1 MSLREP
7 THASRGTG
15 GRLGWK
21 APSGLSRRGWSSSVT
36 EPNHGPVTVMW
47 FCKPYQ
53 SESSNLSQSNIA
65 SFSSDF
71 PSNPCSCPA
80 PIGEPHTGFRPG
92 PGMGGWGLEG
102 SWVSGSRFTWLAVT
116 PGTLS
121 EKASQNTST
130 AHHSSAHVVRGVG
143 EVLAR
148 KHEAAYSKKSTRRSL
163 LSLLAKIKCGMLADS
178 QAADGFLEKH
188 FYLWIQAFKNF
199 LLF

>member
-1 MSLREP
+1 MLSPRP
-7 THASRGTG
+7 HWGTSYGLQARAWEG
-15 GRLGWK
+15 G
-21 APSGLSRRGWSSSVT
+21 
-36 EPNHGPVTVMW
+36 
-47 FCKPYQ
+47 
-53 SESSNLSQSNIA
+53 
-65 SFSSDF
+65 
-71 PSNPCSCPA
+71 
-80 PIGEPHTGFRPG
+80 
-92 PGMGGWGLEG
+92 GGWLEG

-199 LLF
+199 YCFRFRTLRCPWSRGGQQGTAAGLGPVVLEAPVRMSKRGSSGGQRGCPSK